1 MKRPGRFALAGALVL
16 FTYLLAGAAAAAP
29 YAAMVID
36 ARSGEVLHSRNADTR
51 LHPASLTKMMTLYVV
66 FDAVERGEITLDT
79 PVRVS
84 RNAASEPPS
93 KLYLKEGQRIRLRYL
108 IRASAVKSANDAA
121 TAMAEAISGSEAA
134 FADRMTRTARALG
147 MNDTTF
153 KNAHGLTESGHL
165 STARDMTTMG
175 RALFYHFPAYYHLFS
190 RNAVDAGGKTVY
202 NTNRKLLAA
211 YRGADGIKTGYTRAA
226 GSNLVASAE
235 RGSERVIA
243 TMFGGSSSAAR
254 NARVAELL
262 DMGFQRAP
270 TQVALNRPARPDL
283 TMIAR
288 SGPST
293 APTMQ
298 LAVARSDRPLP
309 RPVRVTAVNVAD
321 VDVASVIASTE
332 ASVEDKLDGVAAAQ
346 AASTAG
352 VSTDAAI
359 AAALV
364 PEDLPA
370 GISADDSAMASAG
383 GVALAVLAPAA
394 SAATV
399 ADADTPAPDSAAA
412 VEEGDPALVAA
423 VAPPPRPAVITFS
436 TKDADPATPLP
447 EPRPESVVVA
457 QVSASNVKTWGIHV
471 GTFASRYEAERI
483 LLRTALMEID
493 TLDAARRLVVPRNT
507 GFAAEFTGLD
517 AQTAAL
523 ACQRLSARQQRCET
537 LGP

>member
-1 MKRPGRFALAGALVL
+1 MKRPGRFALAGALGLFTYLVL
-16 FTYLLAGAAAAAP
+16 FTYLTAGAAVAAP

-66 FDAVERGEITLDT
+66 FDAVDRREITLDT

-93 KLYLKEGQRIRLRYL
+93 KLYLKEGQRIQLRYL
-108 IRASAVKSANDAA
+108 VRASAVKSANDAA

-147 MNDTTF
+147 MNNTTF
-153 KNAHGLTESGHL
+153 KNAHGLTEAGHL

-175 RALFYHFPAYYHLFS
+175 RALFYHFPQYYHLFS

-235 RGSERVIA
+235 RGGERIIA

-270 TQVALNRPARPDL
+270 TRVALNRPARPDL

-288 SGPST
+288 GAPAT
-293 APTMQ
+293 APATR
-298 LAVARSDRPLP
+298 LAVARSERPTP
-309 RPVRVTAVNVAD
+309 RPVRVAA
-321 VDVASVIASTE
+321 VDVASVVAATE
-332 ASVEDKLDGVAAAQ
+332 ISVAGKLDGVAAAQ

-359 AAALV
+359 AAALL
-364 PEDLPA
+364 PDDPPA
-370 GISADDSAMASAG
+370 GIAVADPVLDGGAS
-383 GVALAVLAPAA
+383 VAIAAIAPAA
-394 SAATV
+394 NAATI
-399 ADADTPAPDSAAA
+399 AAA
-412 VEEGDPALVAA
+412 TPRTDDGPTLATAVSPSPA
-423 VAPPPRPAVITFS
+423 PRPAVITFS
-436 TKDADPATPLP
+436 TKDGAPDAPLP
-447 EPRPESVVVA
+447 EQRPESVVVA
-457 QVSASNVKTWGIHV
+457 RVSASNGKTWGIHV

-493 TLDAARRLVVPRNT
+493 TLDTARRLVVPNRT
-507 GFAAEFTGLD
+507 GFAAQFTGLD

-523 ACQRLSARQQRCET
+523 ACQRLDARQQRCET
-537 LGP
+537 IGP

>member
-1 MKRPGRFALAGALVL
+1 MKRPVRFALAGALVL
-16 FTYLLAGAAAAAP
+16 LTYLSVGVAYAAP

-84 RNAASEPPS
+84 RNAAAEPPS

-153 KNAHGLTESGHL
+153 KNAHGLTESGHM

-175 RALFYHFPAYYHLFS
+175 RALFFHFPAYYHLFS

-235 RGSERVIA
+235 RGDKRIIA

-270 TQVALNRPARPDL
+270 TRVALNRPARPDL
-283 TMIAR
+283 TRIAR
-288 SGPST
+288 GAPSG
-293 APTMQ
+293 APATR
-298 LAVARSDRPLP
+298 LAVAQSDRPVP
-309 RPVRVTAVNVAD
+309 RPVLVASLD
-321 VDVASVIASTE
+321 VDSVIAATE
-332 ASVEDKLDGVAAAQ
+332 ASVGDKLDGVAAAQ

-364 PEDLPA
+364 PQDLPEGIA
-370 GISADDSAMASAG
+370 GDAATEAG
-383 GVALAVLAPAA
+383 SGSVALAAVAPAA
-394 SAATV
+394 DAATL
-399 ADADTPAPDSAAA
+399 SAAA
-412 VEEGDPALVAA
+412 QATPPAGNGTDLATEVSPP
-423 VAPPPRPAVITFS
+423 PPPRPAVITFS
-436 TKDADPATPLP
+436 TKDADTDAPLP
-447 EPRPESVVVA
+447 EQRPESVVVA
-457 QVSASNVKTWGIHV
+457 RVSASNGKTWGIHV

-523 ACQRLSARQQRCET
+523 ACQRLSARQQSCET
-537 LGP
+537 MGP